1 MTEQIHDV
9 LARGNESSLQ
19 TYEKPIYSYEIG
31 SWLIPQW
38 GSPSFHHQ
46 TRPAPLRR
54 PEKRLPFALLLARYS
69 RQTVFP
75 AVLLT
80 PSEDESPEAILP
92 LDAIARIVYDMP
104 QNSIPAV
111 MAHRS
116 PQQMAKIPLISELW
130 NRVQE
135 VKSGKMAVFAVLV
148 EEAARKVVVT
158 VETDWHV
165 GGNRGNLSVLA
176 VGQLHGIGRFIRSEK
191 LPICARKQPV
201 SSAEHGGDSAAAE

>member
-1 MTEQIHDV
+1 
-9 LARGNESSLQ
+9 
-19 TYEKPIYSYEIG
+19 
-31 SWLIPQW
+31 
-38 GSPSFHHQ
+38 
-46 TRPAPLRR
+46 
-54 PEKRLPFALLLARYS
+54 
-69 RQTVFP
+69 
-75 AVLLT
+75 
-80 PSEDESPEAILP
+80 
-92 LDAIARIVYDMP
+92 
-104 QNSIPAV
+104 
-111 MAHRS
+111 
-116 PQQMAKIPLISELW
+116 MAKIPLISELW

>member
-1 MTEQIHDV
+1 MSPVCRRTKNPFIPTKSAAGSSLSGDPPLFTTRLGLLLSAVQKNVFLSLCYWRDI
-9 LARGNESSLQ
+9 LARQ
-19 TYEKPIYSYEIG
+19 C
-31 SWLIPQW
+31 
-38 GSPSFHHQ
+38 SPRF
-46 TRPAPLRR
+46 
-54 PEKRLPFALLLARYS
+54 F
-69 RQTVFP
+69 
-75 AVLLT
+75 LT